1 MPGGVLIGTLLLLL
15 VLFAALSTSISM
27 LESVV
32 SRLVERPGA
41 SRLNMTLAAGGLAWV
56 IGLGSVF
63 SHNIWSDFMPLD
75 FIPMFEGATI
85 FRIIDFFVVNNL
97 ILTSAFF
104 ITLFTGW
111 VMSRAAT
118 QDELGI
124 GDSAGYRCWLFIMR
138 FLAPVAIFLVAAVT
152 ILSY

>member
-1 MPGGVLIGTLLLLL
+1 
-15 VLFAALSTSISM
+15 FAALSTSISM
-27 LESVV
+27 LESTV

-41 SRLNMTLAAGGLAWV
+41 TRLRMTLAAGGLAWV

-63 SHNIWSDFMPLD
+63 SHNIWSDFQPLN

-97 ILTSAFF
+97 ILISAFF
-104 ITLFTGW
+104 ITLFVGW
-111 VMSRAAT
+111 VMSADAT
-118 QDELGI
+118 RDELGM
-124 GDSAGYRCWLFIMR
+124 GNSRTYRVWRFIMR
-138 FLAPVAIFLVAAVT
+138 YVAPVGIFLVAAVT